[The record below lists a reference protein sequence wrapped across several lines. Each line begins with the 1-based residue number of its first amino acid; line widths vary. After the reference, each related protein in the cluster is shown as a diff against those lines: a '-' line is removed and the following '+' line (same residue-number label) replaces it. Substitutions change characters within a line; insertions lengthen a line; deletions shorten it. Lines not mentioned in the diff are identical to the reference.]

1 MRGECAAILLE
12 GACCMA
18 LSFWD
23 ACPCKGGRR
32 SRFDDICRCRLP
44 EKPVPSLLEGSL
56 DSGGNL
62 AREAVALMDS
72 RWASDTEAALDGAV

>member
-1 MRGECAAILLE
+1 MRGEWAAILLE
-12 GACCMA
+12 GVCCMA

-56 DSGGNL
+56 DRCGNL